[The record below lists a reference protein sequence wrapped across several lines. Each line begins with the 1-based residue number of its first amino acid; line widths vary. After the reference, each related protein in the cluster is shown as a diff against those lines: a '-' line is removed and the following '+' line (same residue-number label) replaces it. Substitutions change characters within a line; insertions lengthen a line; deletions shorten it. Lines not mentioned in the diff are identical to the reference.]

1 MSRESNLFKNT
12 CNRCFLSYWHI
23 FLTVPKVMK
32 HDSVALMC
40 KSTFS
45 WIHKETPLCLCRYL
59 FYGRKYKSEMEPQSK
74 SKFNWDFVFIQ
85 VQQEHIRIHTLA
97 LQYATIYSSCF
108 DFQTTLTIDH
118 LSSNLSKYF
127 FFQNRIFTCSHQKIL
142 KGWIAIIS
150 VQNRKLCLRICYIL
164 LQQSS
169 HSVEILYN
177 CASFVIICQVMANL
191 RLTLCIYIFRRHG
204 ATLAFIWLD
213 TIHFCPPNKCKSV
226 HQKNIF
232 PQENIWLIS
241 CYMLTRCLV
250 RFIKS
255 FLLKN
260 ANWKRSWW
268 DLLEER
274 EPYPVSRINVGS
286 VRFSS
291 TYWLHVSLC
300 CS

>member
-1 MSRESNLFKNT
+1 M
-12 CNRCFLSYWHI
+12 
-23 FLTVPKVMK
+23 
-32 HDSVALMC
+32 
-40 KSTFS
+40 
-45 WIHKETPLCLCRYL
+45 
-59 FYGRKYKSEMEPQSK
+59 
-74 SKFNWDFVFIQ
+74 
-85 VQQEHIRIHTLA
+85 
-97 LQYATIYSSCF
+97 
-108 DFQTTLTIDH
+108 
-118 LSSNLSKYF
+118 
-127 FFQNRIFTCSHQKIL
+127 
-142 KGWIAIIS
+142 
-150 VQNRKLCLRICYIL
+150 
-164 LQQSS
+164 
-169 HSVEILYN
+169 
-177 CASFVIICQVMANL
+177 IICQVMVNL
-191 RLTLCIYIFRRHG
+191 SLALCIYIFRRHG

-268 DLLEER
+268 DPWEER

-291 TYWLHVSLC
+291 TYWLHVSLSWDSTWWKSWPLRPLDRALQVSSEGTPAGGIC
-300 CS
+300 LA